1 MLRAH
6 SIGAVSMRILLQLL
20 LLLAVTTRLTIVA
33 QEAIPNTGAAAHT
46 ASSIGPS
53 ISSASTNQQRKA
65 ANATECIAK
74 LADNIT
80 DADRPGAKYAAVS
93 PHCKFILF
101 LRQTY
106 SPYTFV
112 AIGYGAA
119 WAQATDQWPH
129 YGSGTVGF
137 GKRFGAISADT
148 ESRRFIQSFALSTI
162 LHQDPR
168 YFPSCKKR
176 FIDRAWYAATRVVV
190 GRSDSG
196 YSTFNSAEFLGSLFA
211 SSLQNAYYPRHD
223 RTFGDTMNRFEG
235 ALSSDATGLLVREFT
250 PDIKRLFKK
259 HTPERVKRIERKLPI
274 PDDDKL

>member
-1 MLRAH
+1 
-6 SIGAVSMRILLQLL
+6 MRTLLQSL

-33 QEAIPNTGAAAHT
+33 QEVIPGTVSAANT
-46 ASSIGPS
+46 ASSAVPP
-53 ISSASTNQQRKA
+53 ARAVNTNQRREGT
-65 ANATECIAK
+65 NATECTSK

-80 DADRPGAKYAAVS
+80 NADRPGTKYAALS
-93 PHCKFILF
+93 AHCRFILF
-101 LRQTY
+101 ARQTY
-106 SPYTFV
+106 SPYTFA

-129 YGSGTVGF
+129 YGSGTAGF

-168 YFPSCKKR
+168 YFPSGKKR
-176 FIDRAWYAATRVVV
+176 FLDRAWYAATRVVV

-196 YSTFNSAEFLGSLFA
+196 HSTFNSAEFLGSLFA

-223 RTFGDTMNRFEG
+223 RTFDDTMNRFEG
-235 ALSSDATGLLVREFT
+235 ALSSDATGFLVHEFS

-259 HTPERVKRIERKLPI
+259 HTPERAKQIERKLPI
-274 PDDDKL
+274 PEDDKF